1 MVEDNLVAIMLGYE
15 PPKQAP
21 VLLKR
26 GMGTQVR
33 VTGVRSFF
41 LRIKASDG
49 PNFEILHCLALA
61 KI

>member
-33 VTGVRSFF
+33 VTGVRSF
-41 LRIKASDG
+41 LLQIKASMAEFR
-49 PNFEILHCLALA
+49 NFALPS
-61 KI
+61 IG